1 MAYGDTFLI
10 EKLDDGVELICSATP
25 LICKDYITDILKMVW
40 GIGYREGKEAER
52 RRIRELLK
60 LE

>member
-10 EKLDDGVELICSATP
+10 ETIDDGVEMIYSKTLLP
-25 LICKDYITDILKMVW
+25 KDYITDILKMIW
-40 GIGYREGKEAER
+40 GIGYREGKQAEKKR
-52 RRIRELLK
+52 MIELLK